1 METIF
6 DYIAA
11 GILVLM
17 IPAAFLVPIINQ
29 ARENRRIQRQ
39 KMQADSQKKA
49 TVLIAPPVKIEQPK
63 PESPTPEHATDHRA
77 QPQPT
82 AEPHRSMPPR
92 RFNPEVDW
100 AHMDFSAPNP
110 ATVVHSWGPSR
121 RLERRRR
128 LSEGIPFPEDEIQK
142 GLARLNLTN
151 RYRNSILRTLDSCDL
166 VFADIFEEN
175 GVLLSF
181 NDWCDKVIDGELDEI
196 LLSTR
201 NFGPKALAALKQ
213 AIQEYRGGVK
223 EAEST

>member
-6 DYIAA
+6 DYFAA
-11 GILVLM
+11 GILILM
-17 IPAAFLVPIINQ
+17 IPTAFLVPIINQ

-39 KMQADSQKKA
+39 KMLADKQKKA
-49 TVLIAPPVKIEQPK
+49 TVLIAPSAKIEQPK
-63 PESPTPEHATDHRA
+63 PESYTPEHATDHRA
-77 QPQPT
+77 QPQPA

-92 RFNPEVDW
+92 RFNPDIDW
-100 AHMDFSAPNP
+100 AHINFSTPNP
-110 ATVVHSWGPSR
+110 TSVVHYWGPSR
-121 RLERRRR
+121 QLERRRR
-128 LSEGIPFPEDEIQK
+128 LARDVPSPEAEIRQ

-151 RYRNSILRTLDSCDL
+151 RNRNSLLWTLDSCYPGLTDP
-166 VFADIFEEN
+166 FTEN

-213 AIQEYRGGVK
+213 AIREYWGVE
-223 EAEST
+223 EA